1 MVVLG
6 LVVAV
11 CAGILAGIASFRA
24 RRLSTAAELAE
35 HLPSEPGLIVG
46 VDVAA
51 LRQSGLLAGLNS
63 SRVYQEPEYAAFV
76 LETGFDYQRDL
87 DYILAWFR
95 PGTTCMLLRGR
106 FDWPRLKSYVEAQRG
121 ACRNAYCRM
130 PGSTAE
136 RQISFFPLTKE
147 VMALGVGS
155 NEWIATMV
163 GERNPSRRGFKPPE
177 RLIWIQTPG
186 ALMRDAAALPVGT
199 RLFAKAMEDAE
210 MVQLSLAAGATGMSV
225 ELDVTCRSPEAA
237 STLAFQ
243 LQGLTNLL
251 KQMLAAENKE
261 PNPEDLSGV
270 LAGGVFNQVDRRVL
284 GRWPVG
290 LRFFKGILE

>member
-1 MVVLG
+1 MG
-6 LVVAV
+6 LVVLV
-11 CAGILAGIASFRA
+11 CAGLVAGIAMLRA
-24 RRLSTAAELAE
+24 RRLATAAELAE
-35 HLPSEPGLIVG
+35 HLPADQGVIVG

-51 LRQSGLLAGLNS
+51 LRRSGLLAGLNG

-95 PGTTCMLLRGR
+95 PGATCMLLRGR
-106 FDWPRLKSYVEAQRG
+106 FDWPRLRSYVSAQHG
-121 ACRNAYCRM
+121 ACRNSYCRM
-130 PGSTAE
+130 PGSTPD

-155 NEWIATMV
+155 NEWIATLL
-163 GERNPSRRGFKPPE
+163 GERKPSRRGFKPPD
-177 RLIWIQTPG
+177 RLIWIQAPG
-186 ALMRDAAALPVGT
+186 AFLRDATALPAGT

-210 MVQLSLAAGATGMSV
+210 MVQLSLESGAAGMAV

-251 KQMLAAENKE
+251 KQMLAGEKKE

-270 LAGGVFNQVDRRVL
+270 LVGGVFNQLDRRVL